1 MRVQVEIIDLRE
13 WASQHKN
20 VNTQSA
26 RIPGICPSTC
36 DTRIR
41 VYTHY
46 YGPRIEDACVH
57 VHFIIIIIIIIICI
71 ICFMEIRLPNRADRL
86 PTVRIQKVCAQKK

>member
-1 MRVQVEIIDLRE
+1 MPVQVEIIDLRE

-41 VYTHY
+41 VYTYY

-57 VHFIIIIIIIIICI
+57 VHFIIIIVICI
-71 ICFMEIRLPNRADRL
+71 VRFMEIRLPNRVDRM
-86 PTVRIQKVCAQKK
+86 PIKWIHKARAQKNKS